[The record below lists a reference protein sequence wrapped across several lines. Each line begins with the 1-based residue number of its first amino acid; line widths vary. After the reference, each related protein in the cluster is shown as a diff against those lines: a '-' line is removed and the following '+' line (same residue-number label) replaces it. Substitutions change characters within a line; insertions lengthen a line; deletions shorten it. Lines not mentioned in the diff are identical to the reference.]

1 MRMDRATTMRL
12 VQDQVMITTT
22 MTRLMTT
29 MVMAITITI
38 RLLFQRV

>member
-1 MRMDRATTMRL
+1 MRMVKGMTMRL
-12 VQDQVMITTT
+12 ERDQVMITTT

-38 RLLFQRV
+38 RLLFQRA